1 MLVKK
6 LFRTMKLYKAQFLSM
21 ILMIALGVGV
31 FVGFNMEWASIE
43 RNVQTFFD
51 KTGYADYR
59 IVSEAGFSEDDLQKI
74 CAVAGVRKAA
84 RFLSVSAGVKEHGE
98 DSVAL
103 TVTTDPAVCGFLVT
117 EGAPYDAQSTDSI
130 WLSDRYA
137 AANGIVCGD
146 TLSFT
151 YKNLTITGKVAGLIK
166 SGEYLVCVRDETQL
180 MPDFDTHG
188 FAYISPAFY
197 RQVAGAEYYP
207 YLNVLSDLEK
217 KEFLTNCDRAL
228 GKTTLVLTHAEMT
241 SSAAA
246 DGEAQEGKTMGSVL
260 PVLFLLIAVLTMVT
274 TMHRLTA
281 KEKTQIGTLK
291 ALGYRDKRILLHYT
305 SYALMIGGIG
315 SVLGV
320 GLGCGIAYWI
330 MNPNGT
336 MGTYFDMPEWKLYL
350 PGFCYL
356 ILAGIL
362 ALLTFIGFLS
372 VKQMLAG
379 SAADALRPYTPKK
392 VKPLAVEKTK
402 WFHRLSFGTRWN
414 LRDCLRHKSRT
425 AMSLIGIVGCM
436 ILMVGSLGMGDTMD
450 AFLDLYYNGA
460 TNYVSKISL
469 SEDATSA
476 QRAEVIERYQADSS
490 ASVSVQIEEKAVSL
504 DIYAISHDKVRF
516 PAQKSGYVKLENNGA
531 YICMRIA
538 REYGLKVGDSLT
550 ISPFGTDQ
558 QYHLTVAGIIRSV
571 SESIVISETY
581 AQEIGIPYTMDSVY
595 TDARSDEIAPND
607 AIRSVQSKQKIMESF
622 DSFTEIMDMMI
633 FVLIFGALILGV
645 VVLYNLGVM
654 SYTERYREM
663 ATLKVVGFRD
673 RKIGTLLIGQNL
685 WLSLIGILIGLPAGI
700 GTLGYLLRAMAGEY
714 EMKLA
719 ISVRTVLISICLT
732 VGMSL
737 VVSLIVSRK
746 NKKIDMVEALKGT
759 E

>member
-6 LFRTMKLYKAQFLSM
+6 MFRTMKLYKTQFLSM
-21 ILMIALGVGV
+21 ILMVALGVGI
-31 FVGFNMEWASIE
+31 FVGFNMEWVSIE

-59 IVSEAGFSEDDLQKI
+59 IVSEVGFSEEDLQKI
-74 CAVAGVRKAA
+74 CGIAGVRKAA
-84 RFLSVSAGVKEHGE
+84 RFLSVPAGVNDHEE

-103 TVTTDPAVCGFLVT
+103 TVTTDLAVCGFLVT
-117 EGAPYDAQSTDSI
+117 NGAPYDAQSTDSI

-137 AANGIVCGD
+137 SANGIICGD
-146 TLSFT
+146 VLSLT
-151 YKNLTITGKVAGLIK
+151 YKNLTITGKVVGLIK

-180 MPDFDTHG
+180 MPDFKTHG

-197 RQVAGAEYYP
+197 RKVSGTEYYP

-217 KEFLTNCDRAL
+217 KEFLANCDRAL
-228 GKTTLVLTHAEMT
+228 GKTSLVLTHAEMT
-241 SSAAA
+241 ASVAA
-246 DGEAQEGKTMGSVL
+246 DGEAQEGKTMGSIL

-291 ALGYRDKRILLHYT
+291 ALGYRDNRILLHYT
-305 SYALMIGGIG
+305 SYALMIGGAG

-320 GLGCGIAYWI
+320 GLGYGIAYWI
-330 MNPNGT
+330 MNPNGM

-350 PGFCYL
+350 PSFCYL
-356 ILAGIL
+356 ILGGIL
-362 ALLTFIGFLS
+362 VLLTFIGFLS

-379 SAADALRPYTPKK
+379 NAADALRPYIPKM
-392 VKPLAVEKTK
+392 VKPLAIEKTK

-436 ILMVGSLGMGDTMD
+436 VLMVGALGMGDTMD
-450 AFLDLYYNGA
+450 AFLNLYYDGA

-469 SEDATSA
+469 SEEASLA

-490 ASVSVQIEEKAVSL
+490 ASISVQIEEKAISL

-516 PAQKSGYVKLENNGA
+516 PAQKSGYVKLGNKGA

-538 REYGLKVGDSLT
+538 REYGLKAGDSLT
-550 ISPFGTDQ
+550 VSPFGTDQ
-558 QYHLTVAGIIRSV
+558 QYQLSVAGVIRSV
-571 SESIVISETY
+571 SENIVISETY
-581 AQEIGIPYTMDSVY
+581 AQEIGIPYRMDSVY
-595 TDARSDEIAPND
+595 TDARSDEITPND
-607 AIRSVQSKQKIMESF
+607 AIRNVQSKQKIMESF
-622 DSFTEIMDMMI
+622 DSFTELMNMMI
-633 FVLIFGALILGV
+633 FVLIVGSLLLGV
-645 VVLYNLGVM
+645 IVLYNLGVM

-663 ATLKVVGFRD
+663 ATLKVVGFCD
-673 RKIGTLLIGQNL
+673 RKIGNLLIGQNL

-700 GTLGYLLRAMAGEY
+700 GTLGYLLHAMAGEY
-714 EMKLA
+714 EMKLV
-719 ISVRTVLISICLT
+719 IGMRTIFVSICLT

-746 NKKIDMVEALKGT
+746 NKKIDMVEALKGA